1 MFSVEL
7 HFIKLKA
14 KVKNQKAAAQAIVTA
29 LITGNDA
36 RRYAV
41 QVSDTTMM
49 IKEQMPVSK

>member
-1 MFSVEL
+1 L